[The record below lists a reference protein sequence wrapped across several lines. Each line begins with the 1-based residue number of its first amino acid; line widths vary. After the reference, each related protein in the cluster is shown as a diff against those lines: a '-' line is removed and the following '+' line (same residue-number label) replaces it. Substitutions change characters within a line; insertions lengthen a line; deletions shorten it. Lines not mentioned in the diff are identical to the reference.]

1 MNTMAPIAL
10 KAEALDIR
18 SPDSSFP
25 GGSDPV
31 RAFASRLAV
40 VCGVLASAIGIL
52 GLLPVLFDLSPKIDR
67 LLVMHRMAAGAFV
80 LGGSGLILLNLGHA
94 RPASVLLF
102 ATLMLA
108 AINFVALEPSLHAWF
123 SDVLRV
129 PLSDAI
135 QMAPMTSA
143 LFIASASTMLLCRFR
158 GEAAAIPAAIIGT
171 LCVGLVCALVILFT
185 VAGDYWP
192 VLASVTPHSGTA
204 HLMLALGSLAS
215 VAARQPALI
224 ADRQRRLVIGMVVLL
239 TALTLVIVG
248 SISWRDYLATVRD
261 VDGETRNLARLL
273 EEHAHRR
280 LDPVLLLTRQVAA
293 AIEAPE
299 AVDVASVRLFIEGS
313 ARGLPQLEALAVVM
327 AEGHSASLYGPE
339 LAWSDNWR
347 LPVDAVARGEV
358 LLLPDALTGSFVLA
372 VPIGLGDV
380 FVIARL
386 DASYFRGFYG
396 SLQLGEAGGAGL
408 LSADGSLLVEHRPVA
423 GGEDHWVL
431 LPGGFD
437 DSVIAASFID
447 RSSASGPERFV
458 AYRRSAV
465 LPFVVSASVALTPAI
480 RHFETRLRT
489 VLLLMLGG
497 LGALGA
503 AAHLQMRAI
512 RRQEAARDAL
522 EASRD
527 FADAVLDSMASCI
540 AIIDGQGRIVASN
553 RAWRDLRRAS
563 GCPDDDRAGLTACEV
578 CKRSLSDG
586 SLAGLVADGVTDV
599 RSGQRDAFLTTYPC
613 TVWDEA
619 RWFNLRVTPFA
630 GREGY
635 VVMSHE
641 DVTELKQVEQ
651 MLGVAKRE
659 AEAANEAKTRFLA
672 NTSHELRT
680 PLTAVLGLSRLL
692 AKSPLEPAQRQH
704 VERIEMAG
712 KALLA
717 IINDILD
724 LSKVEAGKLEL
735 ESAPFSIATLLA
747 EVEAIFV
754 DAAFSKGLTLEIAM
768 DERVPVSCHGD
779 AIRLQ
784 QVLMNLVG
792 NALKFTERGGVVLEV
807 RVIDAG
813 PQRTLLRFSV
823 RDSGIGLTEAQV
835 KGLFEPFVQA
845 DSSMARR
852 FGGTGLGLA
861 ISRRLVEAMGGTLS
875 VESCPGRGSSFFFTV
890 PLPVAEDSIREER
903 STALTRLDRRRVLV
917 VEDNMVNR
925 ELICEVLE
933 LSGAEAIPAE
943 SGAVAIDWLADPSF
957 EVDCVLMDIQMP
969 GIDGLEATA
978 RIRAMPHRCSLP
990 IVAVTANA
998 MLSEMQACH
1007 RAGID
1012 DYVTKPI
1019 DIDALVATVAAQIAG
1034 GTSDRN
1040 RR

>member
-1 MNTMAPIAL
+1 MSAIAPL
-10 KAEALDIR
+10 SLDARTGDGR
-18 SPDSSFP
+18 SPDSSFSA
-25 GGSDPV
+25 GADPV

-40 VCGVLASAIGIL
+40 VCGVLACAIGGM
-52 GLLPVLFDLSPKIDR
+52 GLLPVLFDLLPRIDR

-80 LGGSGLILLNLGHA
+80 LGGSGLILLNLGRA
-94 RPASVLLF
+94 RLASVLLF
-102 ATLMLA
+102 ATLTLA
-108 AINFVALEPSLHAWF
+108 SINFIALEASLHTWF
-123 SDVLRV
+123 SEVLGV
-129 PLSDAI
+129 PLSDDV

-158 GEAAAIPAAIIGT
+158 GEAAAVPAAIIGT
-171 LCVGLVCALVILFT
+171 LCAGLVSALVIRFT

-204 HLMLALGSLAS
+204 HALLALGSLAS
-215 VAARQPALI
+215 VVARQPALI
-224 ADRQRRLVIGMVVLL
+224 ADRQRRLVIGMVVFL

-248 SISWRDYLATVRD
+248 SVSWRDYMATVRD

-293 AIEAPE
+293 AIEAPQS
-299 AVDVASVRLFIEGS
+299 VDVASVRLFIEGS
-313 ARGLPQLEALAVVM
+313 ASGLPQLEALAVVM
-327 AEGHSASLYGPE
+327 VEGDSASLYGPD
-339 LAWSDNWR
+339 LAWSDAWR
-347 LPVDAVARGEV
+347 LPVEGLAGSEA
-358 LLLPDALTGSFVLA
+358 LLLPDPVTGSFVLA
-372 VPIGLGDV
+372 VPLGPADV
-380 FVIARL
+380 YVIARL
-386 DASYFRGFYG
+386 DASYFRGFYR

-408 LSADGSLLVEHRPVA
+408 LSTDGSVLVEHRPV
-423 GGEDHWVL
+423 GGDEDQWVL

-437 DSVIAASFID
+437 DSVMAASFID
-447 RSSASGPERFV
+447 RSRASAPERFV
-458 AYRRSAV
+458 AYRRSAA
-465 LPFVVSASVALTPAI
+465 LSFVVSASVALTPAI

-497 LGALGA
+497 LAALGV

-527 FADAVLDSMASCI
+527 FADAVLNSMASCI

-553 RAWRDLRRAS
+553 RAWRNLRRAS
-563 GCPDDDRAGLTACEV
+563 GCPDDDRAGLAACEV
-578 CKRSLSDG
+578 CKRSLRDG
-586 SLAGLVADGVTDV
+586 SLAGVVAEGVADV

-613 TVWDEA
+613 TVWGEP
-619 RWFNLRVTPFA
+619 RWFNLRVMPFA

-651 MLGVAKRE
+651 ALEVAKRE

-692 AKSPLEPAQRQH
+692 SRSPLEPAQRQH

-724 LSKVEAGKLEL
+724 LSKIEAGKLEL
-735 ESAPFSIATLLA
+735 ESQPFSIASLMA
-747 EVEAIFV
+747 EIEAIFV
-754 DAAFSKGLTLEIAM
+754 DAAVSKGLTLEIAV
-768 DERVPVSCHGD
+768 DERVPETLRGD
-779 AIRLQ
+779 GIRLQ

-792 NALKFTERGGVVLEV
+792 NALKFTEHGGVVLEV
-807 RVIDAG
+807 RVIDARPDG
-813 PQRTLLRFSV
+813 AHLRFSI
-823 RDSGIGLTEAQV
+823 RDTGIGLTEVQV
-835 KGLFEPFVQA
+835 SGLFEPFVQA

-861 ISRRLVEAMGGTLS
+861 ICRRLVEAMGSTLS
-875 VESCPGRGSSFFFTV
+875 VESCPGGGSSFFFTLS
-890 PLPVAEDSIREER
+890 LPVADDSIEEHR
-903 STALTRLDRRRVLV
+903 ATVPTRLEGCRVLV
-917 VEDNMVNR
+917 VEDNTVNR

-933 LSGAEAIPAE
+933 LAGAEVIPAE
-943 SGAVAIDWLADPSF
+943 NGALAIDRLADPSF
-957 EVDCVLMDIQMP
+957 KVDCILMDIQMP

-978 RIRAMPHRCSLP
+978 RIRAMGHRQSLP

-998 MLSEMQACH
+998 MLSEVQAC
-1007 RAGID
+1007 RQAGMN

-1019 DIDALVATVAAQIAG
+1019 DIDALVEAVAAQIR
-1034 GTSDRN
+1034 SDVPA
-1040 RR
+1040 